1 MPAHTTLPHSALPFE
16 IQPCLADHGET
27 TLIVD
32 SKGFVVGTIASAVWD
47 ERAVLKY
54 PQDRGNASLILT
66 ATNSFYSMLR
76 VLTELHDF
84 VVLTRRA
91 SASGLNVC
99 LGRTENI
106 EATLDEAARL
116 LSDLAPWQDQARL
129 GQPS

>member
-1 MPAHTTLPHSALPFE
+1 MPAHNTLPHSALPFE
-16 IQPCLADHGET
+16 IQPCMADHGET

-66 ATNSFYSMLR
+66 AINSFYPMLA

-91 SASGLNVC
+91 SASELDVRVE
-99 LGRTENI
+99 RTKNI
-106 EATLDEAARL
+106 ESTLDEAARL
-116 LSDLAPWQDQARL
+116 LSDLAPWQGQTPL
-129 GQPS
+129 GKPS